1 MIASFLGT
9 KAGFSADFALVATVV
24 AAILLT
30 IGWRLAVG
38 RRYEAHR
45 WVQTVAVCLNAVPVA
60 FWMIYSFVKYV
71 APDLPG
77 ILDQGSYLLTTI
89 HAVVGAIG
97 VVVGA
102 YVVIRANQF
111 RSRAGTSPRSSGRWG
126 YRTCSTRSACCW
138 ASPSTSPSTGS
149 AAACTR
155 TLP

>member
-9 KAGFSADFALVATVV
+9 KAGFSADFSLVVMVV

-30 IGWRLAVG
+30 VGWRLAVG

-60 FWMIYSFVKYV
+60 FWMIRSFVKYV

-77 ILDQGSYLLTTI
+77 VLNQGSYLLTTI

-97 VVVGA
+97 MVVGVYVVV
-102 YVVIRANQF
+102 RANQF
-111 RSRAGTSPRSSGRWG
+111 TVQGRDIAPLKRAMGVSYLLYTLGVLLG
-126 YRTCSTRSACCW
+126 IAVYIALYR
-138 ASPSTSPSTGS
+138 
-149 AAACTR
+149 
-155 TLP
+155 

>member
-9 KAGFSADFALVATVV
+9 KAEFSADASLVATVV

-30 IGWRLAVG
+30 VGWRLAAG

-60 FWMIYSFVKYV
+60 FWMVYSFAKYV
-71 APDLPG
+71 VPDLPG
-77 ILDQGSYLLTTI
+77 NLERGSYLLTTI

-97 VVVGA
+97 VAVGV

-111 RSRAGTSPRSSGRWG
+111 EVQGRDIAPLKTAMRVS
-126 YRTCSTRSACCW
+126 YLLY
-138 ASPSTSPSTGS
+138 
-149 AAACTR
+149 
-155 TLP
+155 TLGVLLGIAVYVALYG

>member
-9 KAGFSADFALVATVV
+9 KAGFSADFSLLASVL
-24 AAILLT
+24 AAVLLT
-30 IGWRLAVG
+30 VGWRLAVG

-60 FWMIYSFVKYV
+60 FWMIRSFAKYV

-97 VVVGA
+97 VVVGV

-111 RSRAGTSPRSSGRWG
+111 QVRGRDIAPLKTMMRAAYLLYMLGVLLGVAVYIALYG
-126 YRTCSTRSACCW
+126 
-138 ASPSTSPSTGS
+138 
-149 AAACTR
+149 
-155 TLP
+155 

>member
-9 KAGFSADFALVATVV
+9 KAGFSADSSLVLMVV

-30 IGWRLAVG
+30 VGWRLAVG
-38 RRYEAHR
+38 RQYEAHR
-45 WVQTVAVCLNAVPVA
+45 WVQTIAVCLNAIPIA
-60 FWMIYSFVKYV
+60 YWMVRSFVKYV

-97 VVVGA
+97 VVIGV

-111 RSRAGTSPRSSGRWG
+111 EVKGRDIAPLKTTMRVSYLLYMLG
-126 YRTCSTRSACCW
+126 VLLGIAVYIALYR
-138 ASPSTSPSTGS
+138 
-149 AAACTR
+149 
-155 TLP
+155 